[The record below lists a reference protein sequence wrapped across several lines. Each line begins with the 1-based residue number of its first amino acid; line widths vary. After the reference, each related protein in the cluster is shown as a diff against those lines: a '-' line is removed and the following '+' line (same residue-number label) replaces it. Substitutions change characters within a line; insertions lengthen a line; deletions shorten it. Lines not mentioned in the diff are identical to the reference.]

1 MKKAILSTLLAFF
14 LQSASAQVVGT
25 PSGFGAGTTGGGDA
39 EPQTPSS
46 LDEYVAQYRVP
57 AAANEAGWSSG

>member
-1 MKKAILSTLLAFF
+1 MRKAILSTLLAFL

-46 LDEYVAQYRVP
+46 LDEYVAQY
-57 AAANEAGWSSG
+57 